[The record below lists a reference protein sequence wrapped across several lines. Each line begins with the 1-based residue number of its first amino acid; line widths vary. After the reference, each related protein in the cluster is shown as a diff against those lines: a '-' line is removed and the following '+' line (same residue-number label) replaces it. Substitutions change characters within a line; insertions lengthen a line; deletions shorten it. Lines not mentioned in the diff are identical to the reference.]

1 MEEAKRCSLKIKNQI
16 DIRPLINNR
25 ILDDSE
31 SDSFKVLRELI
42 ILDLN

>member
-1 MEEAKRCSLKIKNQI
+1 MEEAKRCSLKIKSQI
-16 DIRPLINNR
+16 DIRLLINNW

-31 SDSFKVLRELI
+31 SNSFKVLRELI